1 MISDGNDLGVK
12 KQLICLATITALL
25 IAVVTSAISVVGSV
39 HTTRQLFAELQQ
51 LRHGADDSRV
61 QWGKLL
67 LEQSSYAAYSRI
79 EQLANQKLLMKNP
92 ATNEVVMVE
101 Q

>member
-1 MISDGNDLGVK
+1 MFGSNDMSIK
-12 KQLICLATITALL
+12 KQLISVTTIAGLL
-25 IAVVTSAISVVGSV
+25 IIVVTSAIAVINSV
-39 HTTRQLFAELQQ
+39 HNTRQLFAELQQ

-79 EQLANQKLLMKNP
+79 EQLANQKLLMKTP